1 MARFGRACRLGPG
14 SHARDGTVGLA
25 APHAAISPY
34 VVIAMILASSGL
46 TCLLSTNPVAR
57 RAFPPAGEPT

>member
-1 MARFGRACRLGPG
+1 MARLGRACRLDPG
-14 SHARDGTVGLA
+14 AHGRDGTVGLA

-46 TCLLSTNPVAR
+46 TCLLGTTPVAR
-57 RAFPPAGEPT
+57 RVFLPAGQPT